1 MKNLTWQNPEQL
13 FVAQE
18 LINKVKSKC
27 CGIKEKEKSG
37 WSTNAK
43 WIVSLLVIIV
53 ISLIAM
59 ILNEN
64 VINGDKLLSALENF
78 STILSIVLSISSIA
92 FAAYTSI
99 ETGRQFHFMSR
110 AVEEIRTSN
119 GIMSD
124 NYKNLLK
131 HYHDTVSSFVNKD
144 TVTSGENKT
153 APIQTEEIK
162 NVKNTKQ

>member
-1 MKNLTWQNPEQL
+1 MAKNLNNQVPSN
-13 FVAQE
+13 F
-18 LINKVKSKC
+18 IGDGKNM
-27 CGIKEKEKSG
+27 KEKSG

-43 WIVSLLVIIV
+43 WIVSLLVMIV

-59 ILNEN
+59 ILNGY
-64 VINGDKLLSALENF
+64 VVNGDKLLSALENF
-78 STILSIVLSISSIA
+78 STILSIVLSVSSIA

-119 GIMSD
+119 DIMSD

-131 HYHDTVSSFVNKD
+131 HYHDTVNSFVNKD
-144 TVTSGENKT
+144 SVSSSENKST
-153 APIQTEEIK
+153 PIQMEEIK
-162 NVKNTKQ
+162 NVKNT

>member
-1 MKNLTWQNPEQL
+1 MFSVMVNCSKRPKMVWL
-13 FVAQE
+13 FSQ
-18 LINKVKSKC
+18 
-27 CGIKEKEKSG
+27 
-37 WSTNAK
+37 
-43 WIVSLLVIIV
+43 
-53 ISLIAM
+53 IAM
-59 ILNEN
+59 ILKGYI
-64 VINGDKLLSALENF
+64 VNGDNLLSALENF
-78 STILSIVLSISSIA
+78 STILSIVLYISSIA

-153 APIQTEEIK
+153 TPIQMEEIK
-162 NVKNTKQ
+162 NVKNT

>member
-1 MKNLTWQNPEQL
+1 MANNLNNQVPSNLLGEARNKN
-13 FVAQE
+13 
-18 LINKVKSKC
+18 
-27 CGIKEKEKSG
+27 EKSG

-43 WIVSLLVIIV
+43 WIVSLLVMMV

-64 VINGDKLLSALENF
+64 IVNGDKLLSALEKF
-78 STILSIVLSISSIA
+78 STILSIVLSIS

-153 APIQTEEIK
+153 TPIQMEEIK
-162 NVKNTKQ
+162 NVKNT

>member
-1 MKNLTWQNPEQL
+1 MPTLYAFMFSVMVNCSKRPKMVWL
-13 FVAQE
+13 F
-18 LINKVKSKC
+18 
-27 CGIKEKEKSG
+27 
-37 WSTNAK
+37 
-43 WIVSLLVIIV
+43 
-53 ISLIAM
+53 SLIAM
-59 ILNEN
+59 ILKGYI
-64 VINGDKLLSALENF
+64 VNGDKLLSALENF

-162 NVKNTKQ
+162 NVKHTKQ

>member
-1 MKNLTWQNPEQL
+1 MAKNLYNQVPSNL
-13 FVAQE
+13 LGDAR
-18 LINKVKSKC
+18 NKNEKC
-27 CGIKEKEKSG
+27 G

-59 ILNEN
+59 ILNQN
-64 VINGDKLLSALENF
+64 VVNGDNLLSALENF
-78 STILSIVLSISSIA
+78 STILSIVLSVSSIA

-119 GIMSD
+119 DIMSD
-124 NYKNLLK
+124 NYKDLLK

-144 TVTSGENKT
+144 TVTSNENKT
-153 APIQTEEIK
+153 TPIPTKEINNIK
-162 NVKNTKQ
+162 NTQ

>member
-1 MKNLTWQNPEQL
+1 MAKNLNNQVPSNL
-13 FVAQE
+13 LGDAR
-18 LINKVKSKC
+18 NKNEKC
-27 CGIKEKEKSG
+27 G

-53 ISLIAM
+53 ISLIVM
-59 ILNEN
+59 ILNQN
-64 VINGDKLLSALENF
+64 VVNGDNLLSTLENF
-78 STILSIVLSISSIA
+78 STILSIVLSVSSIA

-119 GIMSD
+119 DIMSD
-124 NYKNLLK
+124 YYKNLLK

-144 TVTSGENKT
+144 NITSNENKT
-153 APIQTEEIK
+153 TPIPTKEIN
-162 NVKNTKQ
+162 NVKNTQ